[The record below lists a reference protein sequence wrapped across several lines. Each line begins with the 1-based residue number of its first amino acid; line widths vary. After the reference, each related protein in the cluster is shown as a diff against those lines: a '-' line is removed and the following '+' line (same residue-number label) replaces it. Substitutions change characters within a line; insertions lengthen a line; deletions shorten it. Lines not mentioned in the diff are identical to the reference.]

1 MTEDQARAICA
12 ELGVTFSIRQRKGSA
27 YVYVSRWLPRA
38 AAEAAGH
45 QASSSNGQQFD
56 RYVGPLAQ
64 LPQIDADTLR
74 QRIAALPL
82 NPNKD
87 KPKTPAGRSRAATAP
102 GPAFHGLLATI
113 PRERTGI
120 LAWANA
126 AGATLQIPR
135 EQISY
140 RLAFYR
146 DQLAAA
152 GVHLAQST
160 RYRALFVPTLGSDTG
175 SYFSHIWQELDES
188 MQS

>member
-12 ELGVTFSIRQRKGSA
+12 ELGATFSIRQRKGIA

-45 QASSSNGQQFD
+45 QASTSNGQQFD

-64 LPQIDADTLR
+64 LPQIGTDTLR

-82 NPNKD
+82 NPNKNTTRPPPTR
-87 KPKTPAGRSRAATAP
+87 KPAATAP

-120 LAWANA
+120 LRWAAA

-140 RLAFYR
+140 RLAYYR

-160 RYRALFVPTLGSDTG
+160 RYRALFVPTLDSDTG
-175 SYFSHIWQELDES
+175 GYFSHIWRDD
-188 MQS
+188 

>member
-12 ELGVTFSIRQRKGSA
+12 ELGATFSIRQRKGIA

-45 QASSSNGQQFD
+45 QASRSNGQQFD
-56 RYVGPLAQ
+56 RYVGPLDK
-64 LPQIDADTLR
+64 LPQIGTDTLR
-74 QRIAALPL
+74 RRIGALPL

-87 KPKTPAGRSRAATAP
+87 KPKTLPTRQPAATAP

-120 LAWANA
+120 LAWAST
-126 AGATLQIPR
+126 AGATLQIR
-135 EQISY
+135 CEQISE
-140 RLAFYR
+140 RLACYR
-146 DQLAAA
+146 DHLAAT
-152 GVHLAQST
+152 GVHLSQST

-175 SYFSHIWQELDES
+175 GYYSHIWREP
-188 MQS
+188 